1 MKPDLPTGPTDKYYI
16 GTHDD
21 PAQSPSLAPGQV
33 LPDYRWPAGLRVA
46 TSKPLNKRQS
56 GKKGSRASR
65 TSHALLA
72 HATQFPHLHPR
83 QYVMNERH
91 MVVPIPAPTPAQL
104 ALSDRDCDEFGVIRT
119 FVVVDTPYHPVVTV
133 TQESPELI
141 SSHFGVTGKLT
152 SNCYQRTIV

>member
-1 MKPDLPTGPTDKYYI
+1 M
-16 GTHDD
+16 
-21 PAQSPSLAPGQV
+21 
-33 LPDYRWPAGLRVA
+33 RVA

-56 GKKGSRASR
+56 GRKGSRASR
-65 TSHALLA
+65 TSHAPVA
-72 HATQFPHLHPR
+72 HAAKYPHLHPR
-83 QYVMNERH
+83 EYVLDERR

-104 ALSDRDCDEFGVIRT
+104 ALPDRVCDEFGVIRT